1 MLSKSTATAQRLRRR
16 LRSAAVAAVVCGVG
30 LVPQLDGTAQATAR
44 AADTSTRTW
53 DAAPTGAGDDGGRP
67 FFYAEG
73 APGAVMEDAVSVT
86 NRGSKPLTVRLRG
99 ADAYNKGDGSF
110 AIREKRRSKGT
121 GAWLAFAR
129 TTVTVPPR
137 TRAEVPFSVTVP
149 RDATPGDHPGAVVV
163 EPASGSGSGSSDG
176 IRLHLRVAGP
186 QLAAIDVEKVSARAD
201 GIHYTLVNRGNTALS
216 PKLAVRAKGFYGDV
230 LRHGP
235 RDVGVELLPGQ
246 RARLTAKWPG
256 TSALDSVD
264 VRLTVTAAGG
274 ARASGAA
281 EYSAVPWGWLAVLVL
296 AGGGGLALWLRRRHP
311 GAVGV
316 VWRRVRVRWRAGVRR
331 ETVPAGGAAE
341 SGSDGPD
348 GPDAV
353 PWSEEERMDLV
364 AGREARREEDE
375 SEHDPA
381 GVPR

>member
-1 MLSKSTATAQRLRRR
+1 MVPATQ
-16 LRSAAVAAVVCGVG
+16 AAAAG
-30 LVPQLDGTAQATAR
+30 
-44 AADTSTRTW
+44 AADNNRTW
-53 DAAPTGAGDDGGRP
+53 DAAPTGVSDLDRDPGRP

-73 APGAVMEDAVSVT
+73 APGAVLEDAVAVT
-86 NRGSKPLTVRLRG
+86 NRGDKPLTVRLRG

-110 AIREKRRSKGT
+110 AIRAEKRSKST

-129 TTVTVPPR
+129 TKVTVPPR

-163 EPASGSGSGSSDG
+163 ESASGEARSDG

-186 QLAAIDVEKVSARAD
+186 QLAAIDVEKVSAQSD

-274 ARASGAA
+274 ARASGTT
-281 EYSAVPWGWLAVLVL
+281 EYTAVPWGWIVLVVL
-296 AGGGGLALWLRRRHP
+296 
-311 GAVGV
+311 VG
-316 VWRRVRVRWRAGVRR
+316 
-331 ETVPAGGAAE
+331 GGAAAAWWRRR
-341 SGSDGPD
+341 
-348 GPDAV
+348 AV
-353 PWSEEERMDLV
+353 PIRTVDAARAEIGPWPPGEELDLV
-364 AGREARREEDE
+364 SNRAGDE
-375 SEHDPA
+375 SEHEAA